1 MLYCLSFNFLVST
14 ALKEELTV
22 FEVGMV
28 GDKSENNEK
37 RNYIKIFY
45 SDSFVNF
52 FITLVRVSV
61 RFFQK
66 AFSGQ

>member
-66 AFSGQ
+66 AFSG